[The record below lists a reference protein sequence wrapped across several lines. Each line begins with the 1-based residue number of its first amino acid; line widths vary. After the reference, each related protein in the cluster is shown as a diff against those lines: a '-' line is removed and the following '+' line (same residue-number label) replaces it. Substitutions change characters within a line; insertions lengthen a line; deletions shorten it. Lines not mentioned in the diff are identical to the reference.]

1 MTKVWLICGGGGF
14 SWESRELA
22 SKLEKH
28 FDVHYI
34 FPNESQE
41 ARAQFP
47 IERTIF
53 VPTLTARYQL
63 SFVKKITALI
73 TLIYIGI
80 NNFKFF
86 NDSLVICLGT
96 SLGIPLLTTAK
107 LLGHKT
113 IFVESITRISDLSKT
128 GLFLNK
134 YKIPNKT
141 LVQWKEQENISKEI
155 YFWGNI
161 L

>member
-1 MTKVWLICGGGGF
+1 MKKVWLICGGGGF

-22 SKLEKH
+22 NKLEKY
-28 FDVHYI
+28 FDVYYI

-47 IERTIF
+47 TDRTIF

-63 SFVKKITALI
+63 SFIKKITAFI
-73 TLIYIGI
+73 TLLYVGI
-80 NNFKFF
+80 KNFKLF
-86 NDSLVICLGT
+86 NDSLIICLGT
-96 SLGIPLLTTAK
+96 SLGIPLLIAAK

-113 IFVESITRISDLSKT
+113 IFVESITRINDLSKT
-128 GLFLNK
+128 GALLNK
-134 YKIPNKT
+134 YKIANKT
-141 LVQWKEQENISKEI
+141 LVQWQEQENTAKGI